1 MPLSYR
7 FMDIKEPEN
16 LRLGSRGAAAGLAWA
31 CLLAICSC
39 SPLVTE
45 IPEGEILETFRDLHT
60 HIYDVYAVE
69 FDRDAVYDLLA
80 ESFAG
85 DALVKEYVE
94 HYTTKWRM
102 QHDDTK
108 VTILRVD
115 YADTRVVE
123 RLADRTVVEADWNV
137 GGAVYH
143 QGHTHARINRYQAAY
158 TLAPRDGGLRIVDT
172 RMKDME
178 RVRLDMMSG
187 GNLGM
192 DQPLPTSGQGMLS
205 PSDLLKAGMVPGA
218 APDEEE
224 PTP

>member
-1 MPLSYR
+1 
-7 FMDIKEPEN
+7 MDIKEPPS
-16 LRLGSRGAAAGLAWA
+16 LQFVAAIGTAALVWALATA
-31 CLLAICSC
+31 VCSC
-39 SPLVTE
+39 NAAPEE
-45 IPEGEILETFRDLHT
+45 IPEQEVLDSFRALHT

-102 QHDDTK
+102 THDDTR

-115 YADTRVVE
+115 YADTQVVQ

-137 GGAVYH
+137 GGVVYH

-158 TLAPRDGGLRIVDT
+158 TLADGDDGLRIVDT

-187 GNLGM
+187 GNLGL

-205 PSDLLKAGMVPGA
+205 PSDLLKAGMLPSTPEEG
-218 APDEEE
+218 EE
-224 PTP
+224 PSEEATP